1 MYRGA
6 YEYGVPDAADD
17 YIPQHLAAGQGRQ
30 GSLGNHARHSH
41 RRYRNHRHRPGRGGG
56 GGSVPAGGDDD
67 GGDGGSG
74 LPAIP
79 RRAYFTAM
87 QVGLAGIVMFFMA
100 LTSSF
105 LVRKA
110 LGSDWVAIALPPVLW
125 FNSLV
130 LLVSSATI
138 QLAGRRLEEGDRQ
151 SFRYWWGLTIALG
164 LLFLTGQVIAWRQ
177 LAAQGMYLSS
187 NPDSSF
193 FYLLTAAHGLHLAG
207 GILALVYVAFR
218 RWREV
223 AHHAGDGRVSG
234 GNLLAFHGRAVAVSA
249 GTSLSGTVNRA

>member
-1 MYRGA
+1 MPGT
-6 YEYGVPDAADD
+6 VTDD
-17 YIPQHLAAGQGRQ
+17 IEIIVA
-30 GSLGNHARHSH
+30 
-41 RRYRNHRHRPGRGGG
+41 GRGGG
-56 GGSVPAGGDDD
+56 GGVPAGGDDD

-87 QVGLAGIVMFFMA
+87 QLGLAGIVMFFMA

-105 LVRKA
+105 LVRKG
-110 LGSDWVAIALPPVLW
+110 LGTDWVAIALPPVLW

-138 QLAGRRLEEGDRQ
+138 QAAGRRLEAGDAQ

-164 LLFLTGQVIAWRQ
+164 LLFLSGQVIAWRQ
-177 LAAQGMYLSS
+177 LAAQGVFLSS

-207 GILALVYVAFR
+207 GILALLYVAFR
-218 RWREV
+218 PWRRSRITQ
-223 AHHAGDGRVSG
+223 ATAAALAGIYWHFMDGLWLF
-234 GNLLAFHGRAVAVSA
+234 LLALLYLGR
-249 GTSLSGTVNRA
+249 

>member
-1 MYRGA
+1 MPGTLTHDI
-6 YEYGVPDAADD
+6 E
-17 YIPQHLAAGQGRQ
+17 IIEAG
-30 GSLGNHARHSH
+30 H
-41 RRYRNHRHRPGRGGG
+41 GRGGG
-56 GGSVPAGGDDD
+56 VPAGGDDD

-87 QVGLAGIVMFFMA
+87 QLGLAGIVMFFMA

-105 LVRKA
+105 LVRKG
-110 LGSDWVAIALPPVLW
+110 LGTDWVAIALPPVLW

-138 QLAGRRLEEGDRQ
+138 QAAGRRLEAGDAQ

-164 LLFLTGQVIAWRQ
+164 LLFLSGQVIAWRQ
-177 LAAQGMYLSS
+177 LAAQGVFLSS

-207 GILALVYVAFR
+207 GILALLYVAFR
-218 RWREV
+218 PWRRSRITQ
-223 AHHAGDGRVSG
+223 ATAAALAGIYWHFMDGLWLF
-234 GNLLAFHGRAVAVSA
+234 LLALLYLGR
-249 GTSLSGTVNRA
+249 